1 MSFAIPRVFKKLY
14 VKKYTPA
21 FKEAIEI
28 VQQTVVPPRSH
39 EVLIRNKFL
48 GINSSDVSAVA
59 GFYFPEKL
67 TLPFEIGFEGIG
79 EIVAIGDKVSE
90 LKYGQPVMHMKYG
103 AFSEYVYVPEEDVIP
118 IASANGSLLPLL
130 VSGATAS
137 LSLDKCGLIL
147 PGDKVLI
154 TAAAGG
160 AGHIAV
166 QWAKNAGCHVIGT
179 CSSEE
184 KVKFLK
190 GIGCDRPINDKE
202 ESLVDILH
210 KEYPD
215 GLNVIWESIGGEM
228 SDTLFKHLAV
238 KGRMVIIEGISQNT
252 KEDLEKDVIKGLPTK
267 LLQRSSMLSGFYL
280 PHFKNDIPHYLSILV
295 SLLHEQSLKPHIDDG
310 SSHGKPFKGLEDV
323 SRAIEYL
330 QSGKCKGKVIV
341 HL

>member
-1 MSFAIPRVFKKLY
+1 MSFAIPRAFRKLI
-14 VKKYTPA
+14 VRKLTPA
-21 FKEAIEI
+21 FKDAIEI
-28 VQQTVVPPRSH
+28 VQQNVVPPRSQ
-39 EVLIRNKFL
+39 EVLIKNKFL
-48 GINSSDVSAVA
+48 GINSSDISAAA
-59 GFYFPEKL
+59 GCYFTEKL

-79 EIVAIGDKVSE
+79 EIVAVGDKVSE

-160 AGHIAV
+160 SGHIAV

-179 CSSEE
+179 CSSED

-190 GIGCDRPINDKE
+190 SLGCDRPINSKE
-202 ESLVDILH
+202 ESLADILH
-210 KEYPD
+210 NEYPD
-215 GLNVIWESIGGEM
+215 GVNVIWESTGGYM
-228 SDTLFKHLAV
+228 FDVLYKHLAI
-238 KGRMVIIEGISQNT
+238 KGRMVIIEGISQ
-252 KEDLEKDVIKGLPTK
+252 EDLKKDLIKDLPTK
-267 LLQRSSMLSGFYL
+267 LLQRSTMLSGFFL
-280 PHFKNDIPHYLSILV
+280 PHYKSDIPHYLSLLV
-295 SLLHEQSLKPHIDDG
+295 RLLHEQSLKLLIDDG

-323 SRAIEYL
+323 SRAVEYL
-330 QSGKCKGKVIV
+330 QSGKSKGKVIV